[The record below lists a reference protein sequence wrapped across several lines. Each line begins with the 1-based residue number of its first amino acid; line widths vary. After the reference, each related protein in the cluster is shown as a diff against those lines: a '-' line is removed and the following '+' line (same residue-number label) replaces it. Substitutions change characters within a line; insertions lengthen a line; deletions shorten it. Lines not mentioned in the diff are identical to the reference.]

1 MYIYII
7 MLIVS
12 LLFCYLSEKIKNKKA
27 KICFQVLSIIPFLV
41 ISAIRYNVGTDYSS
55 RYAGEFV
62 KIRRGYIPPN
72 LEIGYIGLV
81 KLCLLFSKSSIL
93 LFVLTSAIISFSI
106 FSMIFKYSKNKLL
119 SIFIFFAGC
128 FFFQSLNIVRQYI
141 AVCMI
146 LIFYQLLIDKKY
158 KSMIIPIILAISMHT
173 TSIISIISI
182 LLTKRIIVKPK
193 IVFIMM
199 LIIILFSGIF
209 NDVVGVLISNT
220 RFSVYMGSVFD
231 RSEIK
236 YTALVVNITLY
247 IISYYLM
254 KKKKEITRTDIIYI
268 NLLGMAVLV
277 STLGRVHYL
286 FNRIT
291 YYFSIIQ
298 ILAVPQFISSAP
310 KTSMLKLKNKNIQ
323 IQSQMLLVAFVVVLL
338 TVNITYTNI
347 INNDDG
353 VLPYKTIFN
362 KEE

>member
-1 MYIYII
+1 MYIYVI
-7 MLIVS
+7 MLSIS
-12 LLFCYLSEKIKNKKA
+12 LLFCCLSEKAKNRKI
-27 KICFQVLSIIPFLV
+27 KICFQVLSAIPFFIV
-41 ISAIRYNVGTDYSS
+41 SAIRYNVGTDYAS

-62 KIRRGYIPPN
+62 KIRRGYIPTN
-72 LEIGYIGLV
+72 LEIGYLGLV
-81 KLCLLFSKSSIL
+81 RLCLLFSDSSNL
-93 LFVLTSAIISFSI
+93 LFVLTSTIIIFSI
-106 FSMIFKYSKNKLL
+106 FLMIFKYSKNKLL

-158 KSMIIPIILAISMHT
+158 KSMIVTIILAISMHT
-173 TSIISIISI
+173 TSIISIIAI
-182 LLTKRIIVKPK
+182 LLTKRIIEKPK
-193 IVFIMM
+193 MVFIMM
-199 LIIILFSGIF
+199 LIILLFSGIF
-209 NDVVGVLISNT
+209 NEAVGVLIANT

-236 YTALVVNITLY
+236 YTALVVNIALY
-247 IISYYLM
+247 IICYYLA

-277 STLGRVHYL
+277 STLGSVHYL
-286 FNRIT
+286 FNRVA

-310 KTSMLKLKNKNIQ
+310 KILTLKLKNKNILIRTQ
-323 IQSQMLLVAFVVVLL
+323 AVLMTFVVILL
-338 TVNITYTNI
+338 TANITYTNI
-347 INNDDG
+347 MNNDDG